1 MRSRLAAALV
11 LLLATAA
18 AQPAPANG
26 LDTRL
31 TIVET
36 RLGRLE
42 ADVSQLREVPTAL
55 ARIEEKVTALTE
67 RTGGLDGRWNSIT
80 GGIMLALGGGAIGA
94 LFRPRPTPKR

>member
-18 AQPAPANG
+18 AQPAPEG

-67 RTGGLDGRWNSIT
+67 RTGGLDGRWNNIT

-94 LFRPRPTPKR
+94 LFRPRAPKG